1 MYSHSRN
8 DLKQHKR
15 DYPFIKCDLIIIHNK
30 QNNDNDDDN
39 GGGDTIHTK
48 YQDIDLFTHDM
59 KNKTI
64 FLEINTFTN
73 GTLIGKERFYKL
85 S

>member
-1 MYSHSRN
+1 M
-8 DLKQHKR
+8 
-15 DYPFIKCDLIIIHNK
+15 IIIHNN

-39 GGGDTIHTK
+39 GGGETIHTK

-85 S
+85 SWEKVWEGAGGRDEGWEI